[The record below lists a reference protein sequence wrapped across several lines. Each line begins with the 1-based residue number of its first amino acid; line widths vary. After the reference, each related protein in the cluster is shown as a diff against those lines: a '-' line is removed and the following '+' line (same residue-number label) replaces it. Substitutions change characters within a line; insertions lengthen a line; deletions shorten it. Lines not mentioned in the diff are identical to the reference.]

1 MTLELLTEAEPL
13 RSPNAITRSR
23 GRAFFL
29 FVAAMALA
37 SNVAAQSVY
46 WCPMH
51 PDVRGKKGD
60 SCPICKMA
68 LVPVAPS
75 DYHAYRLDVDITP
88 RALRPQ
94 HKARVR
100 FFVRDPHTGAVV
112 RRFEPVHERLFHL
125 FIVSRDLEYFAH
137 IHPTLHPN
145 GALDVDFEVPR
156 AGSYQLIAD
165 FMPSGGA
172 PQLIQRSFV
181 TAGYTGRVAEVPR
194 LAADTADKIERGTRV
209 KLTLPELAAGR
220 EGLITF
226 DVSDAATGRPVDDL
240 EPYLGATG
248 HLLLASD
255 DLEIAAHSHPVAQVS
270 TSGGPTIVFQVLFPR
285 VATYKMWMQ
294 FQRRGEVITVP
305 FSVPVGGR

>member
-1 MTLELLTEAEPL
+1 LTLELLTRVELL
-13 RSPNAITRSR
+13 RLPYVVKRS
-23 GRAFFL
+23 GCGAFVL
-29 FVAAMALA
+29 IVVMGLA
-37 SNVAAQSVY
+37 STLVAQALY

-51 PDVRGKKGD
+51 PDVRGKAGD
-60 SCPICKMA
+60 SCPICRMA
-68 LVPVAPS
+68 LVLAAPS
-75 DYHAYRLDVDITP
+75 DYRAYRLDVDITP

-94 HKARVR
+94 QKARVR
-100 FFVRDPHTGAVV
+100 FFVRDPHTGALV

-137 IHPTLHPN
+137 IHPTLHSN

-181 TAGYTGRVAEVPR
+181 TAGYAGRVAEVPR
-194 LAADTADKIERGTRV
+194 LAADTADKVERGTRV

-226 DVSDAATGRPVDDL
+226 DVSDASTGRPVDDL

-255 DLEIAAHSHPVAQVS
+255 DLEIAAHSHPVAEVS

-285 VATYKMWMQ
+285 VATYKMWLQ
-294 FQRRGEVITVP
+294 FQRRGEVMTVP
-305 FSVPVGGR
+305 FTVPVAGR